1 MKHRKKGSFV
11 MQHQSQGFENGTA
24 AGTTGIFDQTSLVSS
39 AEIERHIARG
49 KRMQAEAIAAF
60 FRGGFRRL
68 ALLIQ
73 HDRKSGRDGKAG
85 GLPMHGDN
93 LSRA

>member
-24 AGTTGIFDQTSLVSS
+24 AGTNGIVNQIGQISS
-39 AEIERHIARG
+39 AEIERHIAEG

-60 FRGGFRRL
+60 IRGGFRRL
-68 ALLIQ
+68 ALLVQ
-73 HDRKSGRDGKAG
+73 QDRKADKAD
-85 GLPMHGDN
+85 GLPVQADN

>member
-24 AGTTGIFDQTSLVSS
+24 AGTAGIFDQAPLVSS
-39 AEIERHIARG
+39 AEIERHIAEG

-60 FRGGFRRL
+60 IRGGFRRL
-68 ALLIQ
+68 ALLVR
-73 HDRKSGRDGKAG
+73 HDRKAGKAE
-85 GLPMHGDN
+85 GLPVHGDN